1 MSSTYM
7 KYLVIKFLAITC
19 LIGTGYWVA
28 KGGDDWW
35 QKALPLSVAGGIGL
49 NTAESI
55 KKEEL

>member
-1 MSSTYM
+1 M